1 MNRRATP
8 NPPADAAIFR
18 GIIQK
23 HLNGNASRRR
33 KAGRR
38 AGGGAP
44 YRNSGHAGGF
54 GTLRTAAPPLSPS
67 RGDTGGSTGIVFRP
81 AFIGSAHS
89 LCRIAEN
96 GRSTARGRNPLR
108 REYRPACTA
117 APACFPHTLRSV
129 RPAGRAFAFSRERKN
144 AQGGAA
150 AGRVKGPECGAAAS
164 EPDAGA
170 SGAFGYHGRLRA
182 APKAAPAFCLFRQL
196 ILFPWC
202 CTIGS
207 KEASKWTTLKRWRNG
222 SARAGTS

>member
-38 AGGGAP
+38 AGGRRPISAFRARRGLWNPPGGGPPFPEGRGYRRFHGDRFPACVHRFRPFTLPDRGKRPLHGPGAESPPARIQAGHYCSPRLLPP
-44 YRNSGHAGGF
+44 YTPLCPAGG
-54 GTLRTAAPPLSPS
+54 
-67 RGDTGGSTGIVFRP
+67 RGVCFFLGE
-81 AFIGSAHS
+81 
-89 LCRIAEN
+89 EN
-96 GRSTARGRNPLR
+96 
-108 REYRPACTA
+108 
-117 APACFPHTLRSV
+117 V
-129 RPAGRAFAFSRERKN
+129 
-144 AQGGAA
+144 QGGAA

-182 APKAAPAFCLFRQL
+182 APKAPPAFCLFRQL